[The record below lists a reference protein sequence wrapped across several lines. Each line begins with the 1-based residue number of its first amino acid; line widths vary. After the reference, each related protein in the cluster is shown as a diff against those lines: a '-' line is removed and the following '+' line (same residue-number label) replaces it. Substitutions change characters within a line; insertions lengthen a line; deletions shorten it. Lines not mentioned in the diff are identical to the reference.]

1 MCHTSGFTWWTAALV
16 PSWCTRGT
24 PRRLMAPALVIYT
37 GWGVPERTAEQRLS
51 NANWLT
57 GAWFSS
63 QGCLL
68 HQSLP
73 LHRWSTRKG
82 SWAQSVLPQ
91 RRCPLQGAESYV
103 VRLGGLQESS
113 LANGQ
118 ERGASPGWALKGT
131 RKGKTNCGDRTR
143 REERAVKHSE
153 TTSSQKDTDCQN
165 SSVWRG
171 TFTHLRFCSERALFA
186 KKITTGP
193 TEPVNTI
200 AFL

>member
-1 MCHTSGFTWWTAALV
+1 M
-16 PSWCTRGT
+16 
-24 PRRLMAPALVIYT
+24 
-37 GWGVPERTAEQRLS
+37 
-51 NANWLT
+51 
-57 GAWFSS
+57 
-63 QGCLL
+63 
-68 HQSLP
+68 
-73 LHRWSTRKG
+73 
-82 SWAQSVLPQ
+82 PQ

-103 VRLGGLQESS
+103 ARLGGLQESS